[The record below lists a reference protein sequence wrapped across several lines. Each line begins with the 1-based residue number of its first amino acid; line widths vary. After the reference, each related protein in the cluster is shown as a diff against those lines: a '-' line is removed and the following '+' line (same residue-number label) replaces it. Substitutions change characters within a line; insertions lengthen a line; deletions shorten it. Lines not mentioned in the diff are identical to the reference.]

1 MLFRLG
7 FLANGEAW
15 GRGRGGGE
23 ETPLYNFKANKITHD
38 NALIISNL

>member
-15 GRGRGGGE
+15 GRGRGVGGRR
-23 ETPLYNFKANKITHD
+23 LLSVILKLAKLHMIMH
-38 NALIISNL
+38 

>member
-15 GRGRGGGE
+15 GRGRGGE

>member
-7 FLANGEAW
+7 FLANGEAC
-15 GRGRGGGE
+15 GGGGGGE
-23 ETPLYNFKANKITHD
+23 TLLYNFKASKITHD

>member
-15 GRGRGGGE
+15 GRGRGGGRR
-23 ETPLYNFKANKITHD
+23 LLSITLKLTKLHM
-38 NALIISNL
+38 IMH